1 MFSTCFTSLS
11 VLLLFPL
18 LITFFLCTVFD
29 SIPSKI
35 DEVLSIN
42 PSVNV
47 FVFGDFNVHHKNW
60 FTYSG
65 DTDRSGEV
73 CYNFSISNEDVSEAF
88 GRVWHTGILHKLKF
102 HGNGLRSSFLSS
114 RWLQMVLN
122 GKSSQ

>member
-1 MFSTCFTSLS
+1 MFATCFTSLS

-73 CYNFSISNEDVSEAF
+73 CYNFSISFYNFSRLLAGF
-88 GRVWHTGILHKLKF
+88 GILVF
-102 HGNGLRSSFLSS
+102 FTNLSS
-114 RWLQMVLN
+114 MGMVLDLLFSVVD
-122 GKSSQ
+122 GFRWF